1 MRVTDATPQ
10 PKASRWLIA
19 AAIFGGVCHLS
30 CVVLSLYE
38 DYCRHHPFVW
48 GSLVTLVLPV
58 TIVLAPLLVLFAL
71 RRVLLV
77 VLIYVSVILWILVQY
92 VHDLRYGCLSVPMS
106 FQKFTVPGVFL
117 GFFGTISIA
126 VFLVWA
132 AIRLVVL
139 MWRVLKFDRAEP

>member
-1 MRVTDATPQ
+1 
-10 PKASRWLIA
+10 
-19 AAIFGGVCHLS
+19 
-30 CVVLSLYE
+30 
-38 DYCRHHPFVW
+38 
-48 GSLVTLVLPV
+48 
-58 TIVLAPLLVLFAL
+58 LVLFVL

-106 FQKFTVPGVFL
+106 FQKFAVPGVFL

-139 MWRVLKFDRAEP
+139 MWRVLKLDGSEP